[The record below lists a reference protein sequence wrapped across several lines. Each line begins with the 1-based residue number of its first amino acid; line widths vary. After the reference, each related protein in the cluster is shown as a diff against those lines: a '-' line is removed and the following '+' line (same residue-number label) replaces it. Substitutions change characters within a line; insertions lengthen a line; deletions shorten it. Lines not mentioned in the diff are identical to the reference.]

1 MFSSLLLI
9 GALAG
14 AMPCTNLK
22 AMSSA
27 DMTITGAG
35 IVPAGPYSGDR
46 VEQSLTLPAHC
57 RVAAVLMPSSDSHI
71 EIEVWMPV
79 ENWNGK
85 FQAVGNGGW
94 AGVISYA
101 AMALALQQGYA
112 TASTDTGHKGAN
124 AQFAVGHPEKVTDFA
139 YRSVHEMTVKA
150 KLLIATFYGR
160 GSRLSYWN
168 GCSTGGRQGMM
179 EAQRY
184 PDDFDGI
191 IVGDPVYDLH
201 HFHAAGVLRQMAMIK
216 NSAQM
221 VPPEKKALVANAV
234 VAACDAKDGVK
245 DGIVGEPE
253 SCAFDPAALLC
264 KGTDGPNCLTSAQ
277 IESFKQKYGPVKTT
291 SGEIVFPGSSPGF
304 ELGLPMPQGNEP
316 GSRGLDSFRFLGRQ
330 DPNWSAMS
338 FDLDSDLALAMK
350 NGGDMEAT
358 DPNLAKFKARGGK
371 LLFYHGWADPG
382 PAPANTINYVL
393 QVSRTLGGKQDN
405 WLRLF
410 LMPGVGHC
418 RGGVGPDQA
427 DFVAALERW
436 REASTAPDQIR
447 ASRVNG
453 GRVDMTRPLCPYPQ
467 IAHYKGV
474 GSTND
479 ADNFVCKAPA
489 KAGGSK

>member
-160 GSRLSYWN
+160 GPRLSYWN
-168 GCSTGGRQGMM
+168 GCSTGVRQGMM

-184 PDDFDGI
+184 PDDFDGVV
-191 IVGDPVYDLH
+191 VGDPVYNVNH
-201 HFHAAGVLRQMAMIK
+201 QHAAGVLRQMAVIK

-221 VPPEKKALVANAV
+221 VPPEKLALVANAV

-253 SCAFDPAALLC
+253 SCAFDPSALLC
-264 KGTDGPNCLTSAQ
+264 KGTDGPSCLTSAQ
-277 IESFKQKYGPVKTT
+277 IESFKQKYGPVKTA
-291 SGEIVFPGSSPGF
+291 SGEVVYPGSSPGF

-316 GSRGLDSFRFLGRQ
+316 SSRGLGSFRFLGHQ

-338 FDLDSDLALAMK
+338 FDLDSDLAVAMK
-350 NGGDMEAT
+350 NGGHIEAN

-382 PAPANTINYVL
+382 PAPANTINYVS
-393 QVSRTLGGKQDN
+393 QVSRTLGGKQDD

-436 REASTAPDQIR
+436 REAGTAPDQIR

-467 IAHYKGV
+467 VARYKGV

-479 ADNFVCKAPA
+479 ADNFVCKAPV
-489 KAGGSK
+489 KASGSK